1 MKATIGEAPTMEEL
15 NSKPRNYGTIF
26 GRLLAQKR
34 SKAGLSLP
42 DLADLTGL
50 SLGFLEDLEKGGA
63 ASPNF
68 DVCYKIARAINSRV
82 QQGFVVQDL
91 WEAAA
96 VDKLSAISRAADSRN
111 RRPDESGPCPKPFEP
126 RAA

>member
-1 MKATIGEAPTMEEL
+1 MEEL

-26 GRLLAQKR
+26 GQLLAQKR
-34 SKAGLSLP
+34 SKAGLSLS

-111 RRPDESGPCPKPFEP
+111 RRPDESGAISKPFEP